1 MSIWGQPPAKI
12 HNGNTVKIQ
21 AEMGLQIWAPQ
32 RLKINVSAAPG
43 WHEFFQPDQSRFA
56 FALRKF
62 FTMSWARV

>member
-1 MSIWGQPPAKI
+1 M
-12 HNGNTVKIQ
+12 KIQ